1 MSSKLEGSPETMTV
15 TIHEEEDLPHP
26 PVLLLYSLDGK
37 ISMYHSFYVP
47 WKEKDILREPQKVPA
62 RKAIV

>member
-1 MSSKLEGSPETMTV
+1 M

-37 ISMYHSFYVP
+37 INLYHSFYVP
-47 WKEKDILREPQKVPA
+47 WKEKNILKRPEEVPVK
-62 RKAIV
+62 KAAE